1 MGAGAGG
8 GGRRRMSKS
17 RRTGG
22 REEADDGGQEQEQ
35 EEQEQEQEQDEEEP
49 KGGTNLQS
57 LAVPGL
63 RGCVVLLIFLEQ
75 LGDADLR
82 RPVSAFRGKSGH
94 FL

>member
-1 MGAGAGG
+1 
-8 GGRRRMSKS
+8 MSKS

-35 EEQEQEQEQDEEEP
+35 EQEEQEQKQEQEQDEEEEP